1 MGGAMLKRVWIQGYR
16 CFQDVTIE
24 LKPLQILVGPNGS
37 GKSAFLDAVR
47 FVEDIVR
54 NGLRRAIARRVWN
67 PEELV
72 WEGKADGVEI
82 ELTWEWKEGEEGP
95 LHEVTYAIALE
106 RQQKDLR
113 IAKEYLKDSGTEIYI
128 RRGREVQ
135 LFGKQ
140 IPLWADEDDMTVLA
154 GIFLFPGLMR
164 SELMRSFPMRLQNLQ
179 KWMVNAWPEFL
190 HPHPFAIRLGGRKW
204 EEPRHH
210 RIYPNAR
217 NLALVMDRFQRDHP
231 EAYRRWLEEM
241 RILANAPLEFK
252 VHVDEVT
259 GIHRVAM
266 RWDGLWVSPSGITDG
281 WLRFMALSLPAYD
294 PKNEGR
300 IFFIEEIENGL
311 SPDAIEMLFR
321 IMEETPEMQWLVTS
335 HHPLLVRLAG
345 PERLLIFSR
354 DKEGVRVVSGDRH
367 PLLANLDPRSDLAD
381 LLLARIFL

>member
-190 HPHPFAIRLGGRKW
+190 RPHPFAIRLGGRKW

-259 GIHRVAM
+259 GIHRIAM